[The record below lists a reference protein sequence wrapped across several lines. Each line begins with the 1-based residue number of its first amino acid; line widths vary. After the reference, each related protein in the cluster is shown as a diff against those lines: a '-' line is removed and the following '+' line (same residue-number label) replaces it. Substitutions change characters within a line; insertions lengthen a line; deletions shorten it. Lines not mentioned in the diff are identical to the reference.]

1 MDSRYVMTDRPSSD
15 FGRRLREARERRGVS
30 LRQIANATKIGVAAL
45 EALERNDISRLPGG
59 MFSRAFVRSYAI
71 EVGLDADAT
80 IQEFI
85 TQFPQDP
92 VTARRVYSMQPEDH
106 QAIESNRRS
115 ATTFVWLIAVS
126 IPIAAFLLYF
136 GAVGRHR

>member
-1 MDSRYVMTDRPSSD
+1 
-15 FGRRLREARERRGVS
+15 
-30 LRQIANATKIGVAAL
+30 
-45 EALERNDISRLPGG
+45 
-59 MFSRAFVRSYAI
+59 
-71 EVGLDADAT
+71 
-80 IQEFI
+80 
-85 TQFPQDP
+85 
-92 VTARRVYSMQPEDH
+92 MQPEDH